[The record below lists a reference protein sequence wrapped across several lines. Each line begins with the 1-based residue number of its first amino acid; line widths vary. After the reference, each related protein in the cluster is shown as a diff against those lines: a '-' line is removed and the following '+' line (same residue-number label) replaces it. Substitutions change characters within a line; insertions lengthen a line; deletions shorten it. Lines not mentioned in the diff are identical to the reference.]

1 MNYVLLF
8 ESLLYGLFVKRHV
21 CDSTFLW
28 WNRSDF
34 FLYLS
39 NSSLLCLAGLDYL
52 IYENLVAF
60 LLFQV
65 AALIG
70 SILVFC

>member
-1 MNYVLLF
+1 MTLLF
-8 ESLLYGLFVKRHV
+8 YGGIEVI
-21 CDSTFLW
+21 
-28 WNRSDF
+28 F

-39 NSSLLCLAGLDYL
+39 NSRLLCLDGLDYL
-52 IYENLVAF
+52 IYENLVVF